1 MAAPRTRWRLALLA
15 PLALLHTL
23 VSSVLFLLGVDALLW
38 IAVVGMFLV
47 PMTMGLWLFNDRRAL
62 SRVLLSLWGPA
73 GEVVVFIVLVLVS
86 RLLGGGIPQWVLVA
100 VGVGPLAVLLVGGLL
115 QLRGAE
121 RTTRIVA
128 LALWLIAILGSTG
141 AVPLADWL
149 TALVGIDPLAGI
161 VVLQA
166 PALAL
171 GTWLGL
177 TLAASLPEPDSLR
190 TSNDAEVQ
198 V

>member
-1 MAAPRTRWRLALLA
+1 MLAPLTRHRLGVLA

-38 IAVVGMFLV
+38 IAVVGLFLV
-47 PMTMGLWLFNDRRAL
+47 PVAMGLWLFSDRRTL
-62 SRVLLSLWGPA
+62 SRLLLSLWGPA
-73 GEVVVFIVLVLVS
+73 GEVMVFIALALVS
-86 RLLGGGIPQWVLVA
+86 QLLGGGIPQWVFVA
-100 VGVGPLAVLLVGGLL
+100 VAAGPLVVLLVGGLL

-128 LALWLIAILGSTG
+128 LALWLIVIVGSAG

-177 TLAASLPEPDSLR
+177 TLAARLPEPDSLR
-190 TSNDAEVQ
+190 ESSDAEVQ
-198 V
+198 A

>member
-1 MAAPRTRWRLALLA
+1 
-15 PLALLHTL
+15 
-23 VSSVLFLLGVDALLW
+23 
-38 IAVVGMFLV
+38 
-47 PMTMGLWLFNDRRAL
+47 
-62 SRVLLSLWGPA
+62 
-73 GEVVVFIVLVLVS
+73 
-86 RLLGGGIPQWVLVA
+86 
-100 VGVGPLAVLLVGGLL
+100 
-115 QLRGAE
+115 
-121 RTTRIVA
+121 VA
-128 LALWLIAILGSTG
+128 LALWLIVIVGSTG

-149 TALVGIDPLAGI
+149 TTLVGIDPLAGI

>member
-1 MAAPRTRWRLALLA
+1 
-15 PLALLHTL
+15 

-38 IAVVGMFLV
+38 IAVVGLFLV
-47 PMTMGLWLFNDRRAL
+47 PVAMGLWLFSDRRTL
-62 SRVLLSLWGPA
+62 SRLLLSLWGPA
-73 GEVVVFIVLVLVS
+73 GEVVVFVALALVS
-86 RLLGGGIPQWVLVA
+86 QLLGGGIPQWVFVA
-100 VGVGPLAVLLVGGLL
+100 VAAGPLVVLLVGGLL

-128 LALWLIAILGSTG
+128 LALWLIVIVGSAG

-177 TLAASLPEPDSLR
+177 TLAARLPEPDSLR
-190 TSNDAEVQ
+190 ESSDAEVQ
-198 V
+198 A